1 MDRDTALILALML
14 ILLNE
19 NADGYLIMALMYIL
33 S

>member
-19 NADGYLIMALMYIL
+19 KADRYLIMALMYIL
-33 S
+33 A